1 MCDESSAAGLSA
13 RNIYLS
19 ILIASGLVL
28 TALAVGWWVFADWRG
43 DNRYQ
48 VTILDLG
55 KDEKITSLITVTSPL
70 LGIVQFM
77 TIIFSLYKTPLLR
90 SGINLSLRIVPAL
103 LLPLVMRGR
112 LWYHARFRSFGGWL
126 AQTMCSTSAGNCVL
140 TGMILPG
147 SQCYCYTPNGPILGI
162 TFSGQGFPAYQ
173 QYCWTPAGRIG
184 PLSNNSI
191 LAGEYCAAPLPNGS
205 VMQGQA
211 CF

>member
-1 MCDESSAAGLSA
+1 
-13 RNIYLS
+13 
-19 ILIASGLVL
+19 
-28 TALAVGWWVFADWRG
+28 
-43 DNRYQ
+43 
-48 VTILDLG
+48 
-55 KDEKITSLITVTSPL
+55 
-70 LGIVQFM
+70 M

-103 LLPLVMRGR
+103 LLHWSCGGGCGIMLVFAVSGD
-112 LWYHARFRSFGGWL
+112 GI

>member
-55 KDEKITSLITVTSPL
+55 KDEL
-70 LGIVQFM
+70 LLQSRLPSWGIVQFM

-103 LLPLVMRGR
+103 LLPLVLRGR
-112 LWYHARFRSFGGWL
+112 LWYHSRFRSFGGW
-126 AQTMCSTSAGNCVL
+126 
-140 TGMILPG
+140 
-147 SQCYCYTPNGPILGI
+147 
-162 TFSGQGFPAYQ
+162 
-173 QYCWTPAGRIG
+173 
-184 PLSNNSI
+184 
-191 LAGEYCAAPLPNGS
+191 
-205 VMQGQA
+205 A
-211 CF
+211 CTDDV